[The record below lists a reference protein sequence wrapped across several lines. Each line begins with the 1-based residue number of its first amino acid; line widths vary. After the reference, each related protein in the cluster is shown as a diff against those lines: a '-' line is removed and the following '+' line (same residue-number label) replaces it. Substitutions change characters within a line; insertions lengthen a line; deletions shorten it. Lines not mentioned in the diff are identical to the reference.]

1 MLKLLFENWREH
13 LSEDKKHVQV
23 LREIDEEELGNIQTA
38 LEEMEPTDLAFNHLF
53 GDKMRRIIDFD
64 TVDKSTGLG
73 KLVSLWP
80 EGGDTFSYGDY
91 GDNAFKWVPD
101 FSTGT
106 VSRLSPN
113 DYRRKAGLEKDAV
126 RDPFGAGLYG
136 TATHTEKEKPKK
148 ADIRRETMKI
158 GKFLSKGERLA
169 AKHEALD
176 KQLDDAQEEYEA
188 NERDDETRKAMNNIQ
203 DQQRTVRG
211 ELFRFMSHD
220 SSPLKPE
227 SWQELAKFWQQNA
240 DFLKKNPEGANS
252 DTYKII
258 LSRHPIDILRMSD
271 FAKITSCHKP
281 PSHPKYEGPRDNF
294 YQCAVAEAHGNGA
307 MAYVVQKDALLDETG
322 ADSIEEAEKAINA
335 SEEIFY
341 DQRREGDWSDEE
353 SIGIIPNSRVR
364 LRKTTYYQPD
374 EWRDAFNLKSDAS
387 EGTEF
392 ALPEAIIYGDRISGL
407 LDKVKGWATEN
418 QAEQIENFPRDDKG
432 NVRLGRFIKSGG
444 TYEDHN
450 TLHLMKQMFPEDKF
464 AGNPVVDDTTE
475 TELELDL
482 GGYNTEAIQREINRI
497 SEKHKGDTFIIRG
510 EIEEDDYDED
520 VYMIKADAFM
530 VIKWPESEFISLDHR
545 FGDWVHDDLVD
556 LGWNWVDKN
565 GRAQFN
571 RLDDEMVMWI
581 PMSTDGIMD
590 SEVMYDVESYEP
602 FAEKAKSIANQ
613 YDDFVKSQA
622 NRFARREGLMQGGVF
637 AKWGWEI
644 INEDDGGTYYD
655 WEASAQEGHDVDI
668 ESIDIYTQVT
678 LDADDWAV
686 LNAPALEPDYLAKIM
701 NTGEFRIL
709 LSKALFKP
717 IFEANPD
724 RQKYYSNRTVK
735 ASILGKRAATVRIA
749 FDVYDE
755 SNDEQVEN
763 LKDVVEYWDDE
774 EGQMN
779 LVLGIIGKLIGSSGM
794 PKKKE
799 EPKEEGGI
807 ASLKEH
813 FRRFL

>member
-136 TATHTEKEKPKK
+136 TTPASPEKEKPKK
-148 ADIRRETMKI
+148 ADIRREAMKI

-176 KQLDDAQEEYEA
+176 KQLEDAQTEYEA
-188 NERDDETRKAMNNIQ
+188 NERDDETRKAMNNLQ

-271 FAKITSCHKP
+271 FRQITSCHKP
-281 PSHPKYEGPRDNF
+281 PSHPKYEGPREN
-294 YQCAVAEAHGNGA
+294 YYHCAVAEAHGQGA
-307 MAYVVQKDALLDETG
+307 MAYVVQKNTLFSETG
-322 ADSIEEAEKAINA
+322 TKTIEEAEKAINEA
-335 SEEIFY
+335 EEVFY
-341 DQRREGDWSDEE
+341 DERRPASWEE
-353 SIGIIPNSRVR
+353 QGPNSIGIIPNSRVR
-364 LRKTTYYQPD
+364 LRKLTYHQPE
-374 EWRDAFNLKSDAS
+374 EWKDAFNLKDDAG
-387 EGTEF
+387 EGTQF
-392 ALPEAIIYGDRISGL
+392 ALPEKSVYGARISGIVE
-407 LDKVKGWATEN
+407 KVKEWALEN
-418 QAEQIENFPRDDKG
+418 QAEQIANFPKDKEG
-432 NVRLGRFIKSGG
+432 KILFNRFIKSGG
-444 TYEDHN
+444 TYEDN
-450 TLHLMKQMFPEDKF
+450 TPATLMQQMFPDEKLQ
-464 AGNPVVDDTTE
+464 GNAIVDDSIE
-475 TELELDL
+475 QGLDLDL
-482 GGYNTEAIQREINRI
+482 GGYDSEAIQQQINAI
-497 SEKHKGDTFIIRG
+497 SEENKRDDFTIEG
-510 EIEEDDYDED
+510 EIEEDDYDAD
-520 VYMIKADAFM
+520 TYYVRAQAHMI
-530 VIKWPESEFISLDHR
+530 VRWPESEFKSLHYR
-545 FGDWVHDDLVD
+545 FADWVQADLID
-556 LGWNWVDKN
+556 MGLEWIDEHGPAKFEKYRN
-565 GRAQFN
+565 
-571 RLDDEMVMWI
+571 EMVMHI
-581 PMSTDGIMD
+581 PMSTGGIMED
-590 SEVMYDVESYEP
+590 EVMYDVDMFEA
-602 FAEKAKSIANQ
+602 FAEKARGIARQ
-613 YDDFVKSQA
+613 YNDFVKSQA
-622 NRFARREGLMQGGVF
+622 NRFARREEMMEGGVF
-637 AKWGWEI
+637 TKWGWEI
-644 INEDDGGTYYD
+644 INGDADYYD
-655 WEASAQEGHDVDI
+655 WEVSAQEGDDVDI
-668 ESIDIYTQVT
+668 ESIEIYTQISI
-678 LDADDWAV
+678 DDEDWAV
-686 LNAPALEPDYLAKIM
+686 LEAPALEPEYIAKIM
-701 NTGEFRIL
+701 NTDD
-709 LSKALFKP
+709 FKTLISRWMFTP
-717 IFEANPD
+717 IFNANPD
-724 RQKYYSNRTVK
+724 RQKYYSNRVIK
-735 ASILGKRAATVRIA
+735 ADVLGKRAATVRIT

-763 LKDVVEYWDDE
+763 LKDVIEYWDDE
-774 EGQMN
+774 ERQMN
-779 LVLGIIGKLIGSSGM
+779 LVLNIIGKLIDSSGR
-794 PKKKE
+794 PEIKE
-799 EPKEEGGI
+799 SSDSGFG
-807 ASLKEH
+807 SLKEH
-813 FRRFL
+813 FKRFL